1 MAGVRSLGIHAVREI
16 EVSENVDASNRVVHL
31 ESAAALDV
39 GALDPIA
46 AVDGLTG
53 TTLSCPSEAGSR
65 VTTVA
70 GSAHLTGTLALGHQA
85 AMQPRPQLLAIFS
98 GHRIL

>member
-31 ESAAALDV
+31 ESAAALAV

-53 TTLSCPSEAGSR
+53 TTLSCRSEAGSR

-70 GSAHLTGTLALGHQA
+70 GSAPLTHTLAIRDHPPIEGRRHGL
-85 AMQPRPQLLAIFS
+85 PLFS
-98 GHRIL
+98 GQR